1 MLLMYFEVAAIN
13 YYLFTDES
21 STLQM
26 MSILGELWKEVIK
39 GLQSHGLLHHLI
51 RALVKRDEQVPSV
64 HLWLRLLSQL
74 LSGDPPPSPPGTET
88 GCRLLAENLPCDVDI
103 KVRT

>member
-1 MLLMYFEVAAIN
+1 
-13 YYLFTDES
+13 
-21 STLQM
+21 M

-51 RALVKRDEQVPSV
+51 RALGKRDEQVPSV

-88 GCRLLAENLPCDVDI
+88 GCRHLAENLPCDVDI